1 IAQPVHR
8 PARCA
13 EPELDVPR
21 RRRADRRYP
30 RPRLPAQRRPGNLA
44 AGPGDRRHPA
54 AGGARQAQRQPAQA
68 MGNLRAALARQLS
81 GWGGLKMSA
90 LLELKH
96 IHKAYV
102 DLPVLDDVSLSLAP
116 GEVVS
121 LLGPSGCGKSTLLRI
136 AAGLD
141 RDFRG
146 ELRLNPQL
154 QPGNG
159 VGVVFQEPR
168 LMPWLSVAQNVGF
181 ADGGRAEQPWVQ
193 QLLRDVGLGAHA
205 QALPKSLSGGQA
217 QRAAIA
223 RGLYGRPQ
231 VLLLDEPFSA
241 VDAFTRMKLQDL
253 LGELAARYE
262 IAVLLVTHD
271 LDEAFYLSDRVLI
284 LGGTPS
290 RLQRELAVPLARPR
304 DRRSTLLASL
314 RGEALTELYR
324 SHAL

>member
-1 IAQPVHR
+1 
-8 PARCA
+8 
-13 EPELDVPR
+13 
-21 RRRADRRYP
+21 
-30 RPRLPAQRRPGNLA
+30 
-44 AGPGDRRHPA
+44 
-54 AGGARQAQRQPAQA
+54 
-68 MGNLRAALARQLS
+68 
-81 GWGGLKMSA
+81 MSA
-90 LLELKH
+90 LLKLQN
-96 IHKAYV
+96 IHKAFADV
-102 DLPVLDDVSLSLAP
+102 RVLEDVSLSLAA

-141 RDFRG
+141 QDYQG
-146 ELRLNPQL
+146 GLELNPL
-154 QPGNG
+154 LNFGRG
-159 VGVVFQEPR
+159 SGIGVVFQEPR

-181 ADGGRAEQPWVQ
+181 ADGWVADGRWIE
-193 QLLRDVGLGAHA
+193 QLLRDVGLHGRGE
-205 QALPKSLSGGQA
+205 ALPKHLSGGQA
-217 QRAAIA
+217 QRVAIA
-223 RGLYGRPQ
+223 RALYGKPQ

-253 LGELAARYE
+253 VVELAARYE

-304 DRRSTLLASL
+304 GRRSAELAYL
-314 RGEALTELYR
+314 RAEALTELYQ